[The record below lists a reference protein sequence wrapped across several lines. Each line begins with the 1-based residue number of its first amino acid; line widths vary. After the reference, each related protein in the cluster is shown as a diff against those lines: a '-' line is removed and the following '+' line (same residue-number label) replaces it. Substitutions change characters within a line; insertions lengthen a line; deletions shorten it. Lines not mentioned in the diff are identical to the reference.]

1 LFMIV
6 YIFMIGVV
14 QMAKQIITPSILPGF
29 MELLPADQIVFNDML
44 DTIKETFE
52 KYGFIPVDT
61 PMIEKSEVLL
71 AKSGGETEKQ
81 VYRFNKGDNDLSL
94 RFDLTVPLARYVSQ
108 HFGDLTFPFRR
119 YHIGKVFRGE
129 KPQKGRFREFYQCDI
144 DIIGNERLS
153 VVNDAEILS
162 VIYSTFK
169 SLGFDDFTIRINN
182 RKILNGFFES
192 VKISDKAEVLRIID
206 KLEKI
211 GEKAVISELKAI
223 GLSSVDA
230 DSVLRFINIKGSCSE
245 IVKSLR
251 ELGIE
256 NEIFIEGIN
265 ELELVV
271 NYIDSFKVP
280 SSNYAVDL
288 TIARGLDYYTGTIY
302 ETILNQYPSIGS
314 VCSGGRYDNLAQN
327 YTTKKLPG
335 VGISI
340 GLTRLFYQL
349 KEAGILGET
358 KKATPSKIL
367 VIPMKETMAQ
377 ALEIATKVRDAG
389 IAAEIYFNEG
399 KMGKKFSY
407 ADKLGIP
414 YVVVVG
420 EDEINT
426 GKFKLKNMTTGEQ
439 NELDIDQ
446 IIESLKVYEA

>member
-1 LFMIV
+1 
-6 YIFMIGVV
+6 
-14 QMAKQIITPSILPGF
+14 MAKQIITPSILPGF

-44 DTIKETFE
+44 DTIRKTYE
-52 KYGFIPVDT
+52 KYGFVPIDT

-144 DIIGNERLS
+144 DIIGNETLS
-153 VVNDAEILS
+153 VINDAEILS

-169 SLGFDDFTIRINN
+169 ALGFDDFTIRINN

-192 VKISDKAEVLRIID
+192 LKVTDKAEVLRAID

-211 GEKAVISELKAI
+211 GESAVVSELKAI
-223 GLSSVDA
+223 GLSSEDA
-230 DSVLRFINIKGSCSE
+230 DSVLKFVNIKGSCHE
-245 IVKSLR
+245 VIDSLR
-251 ELGIE
+251 KLKAE
-256 NEIFIEGIN
+256 NETFVEGIN
-265 ELELVV
+265 ELESVI

-280 SSNYAVDL
+280 AKNYMVDL

-327 YTTKKLPG
+327 YTNKKLPG

-349 KEAGILGET
+349 RDAGVLCQT

-367 VIPMKETMAQ
+367 VIPMQETMPQ
-377 ALEIATKVRDAG
+377 ALEIATKLRDAD

-414 YVVVVG
+414 YVLVVG
-420 EDEINT
+420 EDEIKT
-426 GKFKLKNMTTGEQ
+426 GKFKLKNMETGEQ
-439 NELDIDQ
+439 TELDMAQ
-446 IIESLKVYEA
+446 IVEKLKN

>member
-1 LFMIV
+1 
-6 YIFMIGVV
+6 
-14 QMAKQIITPSILPGF
+14 MAKQIITPSILPGF

-44 DTIKETFE
+44 DTIKKTYE

-71 AKSGGETEKQ
+71 AKSGGDTEKQ

-144 DIIGNERLS
+144 DIIGNESLS
-153 VVNDAEILS
+153 VINDAEILS

-169 SLGFDDFTIRINN
+169 ALGFDDFTIRINN

-192 VKISDKAEVLRIID
+192 LQVSDKAEVLRTID
-206 KLEKI
+206 KLDKI

-223 GLSSVDA
+223 GLSGGDA
-230 DSVLRFINIKGSCSE
+230 DSVLRFVNINGSCDE
-245 IVKSLR
+245 IIKNLR
-251 ELGIE
+251 ELKIE
-256 NEIFIEGIN
+256 NEIFNEGID

-280 SSNYAVDL
+280 PKNYTVDL

-327 YTTKKLPG
+327 YTNKKLPG

-349 KEAGILGET
+349 REAGVLGEM

-367 VIPMKETMAQ
+367 VIPMAETMTQ
-377 ALEIATKVRDAG
+377 ALEIATKIRAAG
-389 IAAEIYFNEG
+389 IATEIYFNDG

-407 ADKLGIP
+407 ADKLSIP
-414 YVVVVG
+414 YVLVVG
-420 EDEINT
+420 EDEIKT
-426 GKFKLKNMTTGEQ
+426 RKFKLKDMKSGEQ
-439 NELDIDQ
+439 KELEIAQ
-446 IIESLKVYEA
+446 IIESLIVEL

>member
-1 LFMIV
+1 
-6 YIFMIGVV
+6 
-14 QMAKQIITPSILPGF
+14 MAKQIITPSILPGF
-29 MELLPADQIVFNDML
+29 MELLPADQIVFNNML
-44 DTIKETFE
+44 DTIKKTYE

-71 AKSGGETEKQ
+71 AKSGGDTEKQ

-108 HFGDLTFPFRR
+108 HFGELTFPFKR

-144 DIIGNERLS
+144 DIIGNENLS

-169 SLGFDDFTIRINN
+169 ALGFDDFTIRINN
-182 RKILNGFFES
+182 RKILNGFFENLK
-192 VKISDKAEVLRIID
+192 VTDKAEVLRTID

-223 GLSSVDA
+223 GLSSDDA
-230 DSVLRFINIKGSCSE
+230 DSVLRFVNIKGSCSKVIASLKELE
-245 IVKSLR
+245 IA
-251 ELGIE
+251 
-256 NEIFIEGIN
+256 NEMFIEGID
-265 ELELVV
+265 ELESVV

-280 SSNYAVDL
+280 SANYTVDL

-314 VCSGGRYDNLAQN
+314 VCSGGRYDNLAQT
-327 YTTKKLPG
+327 YTNKKLPG

-349 KEAGILGET
+349 REAGILGEM
-358 KKATPSKIL
+358 KKATPSQIL
-367 VIPMKETMAQ
+367 VIPMAETMTQ
-377 ALEIATKVRDAG
+377 ALEIASELRNAD
-389 IAAEIYFNEG
+389 IATEVYFNEG

-414 YVVVVG
+414 YVLVVG
-420 EDEINT
+420 EDEINS

-439 NELDIDQ
+439 NELDIAQ
-446 IIESLKVYEA
+446 IVESLKDN

>member
-1 LFMIV
+1 MI
-6 YIFMIGVV
+6 
-14 QMAKQIITPSILPGF
+14 KQIITPSILPGF
-29 MELLPADQIVFNDML
+29 MELLPADQIVFNEML
-44 DTIKETFE
+44 DTIKKTYE

-81 VYRFNKGDNDLSL
+81 VYRFNKGENDLSL

-144 DIIGNERLS
+144 DIIGNESLS

-169 SLGFDDFTIRINN
+169 ALGFDDFTIRINN

-192 VKISDKAEVLRIID
+192 LKVSDKAEVLRTID

-223 GLSSVDA
+223 GLSSEDA
-230 DSVLRFINIKGSCSE
+230 DSVLRFVSIKGNCIE
-245 IVKSLR
+245 ILKSLR
-251 ELGIE
+251 ELEID
-256 NEIFIEGIN
+256 NEMFNEGIA
-265 ELELVV
+265 ELELVI

-280 SSNYAVDL
+280 STNYTVDL

-302 ETILNQYPSIGS
+302 ETILNQYSSIGS

-327 YTTKKLPG
+327 YTNKKLPG

-349 KEAGILGET
+349 REAGVLGEM

-367 VIPMKETMAQ
+367 VIPMVETMTQ
-377 ALEIATKVRDAG
+377 ALEITTKIRDAG

-414 YVVVVG
+414 YVIVVG

-439 NELDIDQ
+439 NELDIAQ
-446 IIESLKVYEA
+446 IIESLEV

>member
-1 LFMIV
+1 
-6 YIFMIGVV
+6 
-14 QMAKQIITPSILPGF
+14 MAKQIITPSILPGF